1 VRRHLSEHR
10 DAVPA
15 SAAAGTERGSRVGLK
30 KTVIRVPCPLLDE
43 SHFSGMFSAQEEMD
57 VGITMGIPLGP
68 AAFPVLPCVIAR
80 ILAEDFCR
88 LERIRPCL
96 RVEEELGPAVLRERG
111 ILRDSLR

>member
-1 VRRHLSEHR
+1 MNMEAPPTCKP
-10 DAVPA
+10 DTW
-15 SAAAGTERGSRVGLK
+15 GTHKSGSPQFLAKPR
-30 KTVIRVPCPLLDE
+30 TPLLDE